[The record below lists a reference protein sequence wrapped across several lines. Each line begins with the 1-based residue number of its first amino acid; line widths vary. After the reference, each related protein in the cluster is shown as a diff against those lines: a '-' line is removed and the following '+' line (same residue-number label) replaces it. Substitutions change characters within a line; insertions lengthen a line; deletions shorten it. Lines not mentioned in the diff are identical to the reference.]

1 MVPLMHDGGDY
12 MNLTGNFFELIFNLF
27 YFFLKVSQ
35 FFFDF
40 LTHKVVL
47 KIGDINLG
55 IIKIPIGVD
64 FEFYPSLVLASQLFI
79 ALMGLRF
86 IKKFVPLA

>member
-1 MVPLMHDGGDY
+1 MSMS
-12 MNLTGNFFELIFNLF
+12 GNFFELLFEVF
-27 YFFLKVSQ
+27 YFLLKVSQ

-40 LTHKVVL
+40 LTHKVIL

-64 FEFYPSLVLASQLFI
+64 IEFYPVAVLASQLFI
-79 ALMGLRF
+79 VLMGLRF

>member
-1 MVPLMHDGGDY
+1 MTID
-12 MNLTGNFFELIFNLF
+12 LTGNFFELMFEVF
-27 YFFLKVSQ
+27 YFLLKVSQ

-47 KIGDINLG
+47 SMGDINLG
-55 IIKIPIGVD
+55 IIKIPIGLD
-64 FEFYPSLVLASQLFI
+64 IEFYPSMVLASQLFI
-79 ALMGLRF
+79 VLMGLRF

>member
-1 MVPLMHDGGDY
+1 MDLS
-12 MNLTGNFFELIFNLF
+12 GNFFELIFNMF

-35 FFFDF
+35 FFFEF

-47 KIGDINLG
+47 SFGDINLG
-55 IIKIPIGVD
+55 LIKIPLGVRI
-64 FEFYPSLVLASQLFI
+64 EFYPAFVLGSQLFI